1 MIVRADRRLGAPS
14 ANRVYDPPMTELPP
28 FPAQPGW
35 YIACRSKQLAGRPL
49 ARTVLGAP
57 LVLFRDAHGRAATLI
72 DRCPHRNAPLS
83 AGRVDGSHLACPYHG
98 WRFDGRG
105 ICRAVPGLC
114 GPAEHAA
121 RDAAA
126 YPTCEQD
133 GFVWVRAGAGVA
145 DVVRAGTDDLAR
157 DLPPRFACLD
167 AKGFGHFVGEATVD
181 ARLADAAENFL
192 DATHTHFV
200 HAGLIRTEG
209 HRKEVTAIVRR
220 IADGVEAEYPDEGRQ
235 SGLIARL
242 FGADVDRVFGRFVLP
257 STVQLEYQARDRVKM
272 LITLCFTPESE
283 HRQRL
288 YAVVCGRAP
297 AMLRGVAA
305 LVIMPLFWRA
315 LRQDQRILALQS
327 ANIRRFGGPRYVYTE
342 LDVLGG
348 HIARL
353 LAHGPSAAGEAAAE
367 KRVRMRV

>member
-1 MIVRADRRLGAPS
+1 
-14 ANRVYDPPMTELPP
+14 MTEPPP

-49 ARTVLGAP
+49 ARTILGAP
-57 LVLFRDAHGRAATLI
+57 LVLFRDAHGRAAALI

-98 WRFDGRG
+98 WRFDGLG
-105 ICRAVPGLC
+105 VCRAVPGLY
-114 GPAEHAA
+114 GPAEHPA

-133 GFVWVRAGAGVA
+133 GFVWVRVGVGAV
-145 DVVRAGTDDLAR
+145 DVVRAGADDGPR
-157 DLPPRFACLD
+157 DLPPRFRYLE
-167 AKGFGHFVGEATVD
+167 AKGFAHFVGEATVD
-181 ARLADAAENFL
+181 AGLADAAENFL

-220 IADGVEAEYPDEGRQ
+220 TADGVEAEYPDEGRQ

-242 FGADVDRVFGRFVLP
+242 FGADIDRVFGRFRLP
-257 STVQLEYQARDRVKM
+257 STVQLEYQASGRVRM

-283 HRQRL
+283 QRQRL
-288 YAVVCGRAP
+288 FAVVSGQAPPVLRSFAAP
-297 AMLRGVAA
+297 AIKL
-305 LVIMPLFWRA
+305 LFWRA
-315 LRQDQRILALQS
+315 LQQDRRILELQS
-327 ANIRRFGGPRYVYTE
+327 ANIRRFGGPRFVYTE

-348 HIARL
+348 HIVHL
-353 LAHGPSAAGEAAAE
+353 LKHGPSAAGAATAE
-367 KRVRMRV
+367 KRVRMKV